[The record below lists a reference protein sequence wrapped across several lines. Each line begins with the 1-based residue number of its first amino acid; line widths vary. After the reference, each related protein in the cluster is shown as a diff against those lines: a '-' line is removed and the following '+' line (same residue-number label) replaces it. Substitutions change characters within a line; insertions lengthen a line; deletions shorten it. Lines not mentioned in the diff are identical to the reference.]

1 MLFEKEME
9 ERSENSCESSRTRTA
24 IGSGYVHRH
33 RPTALVRHVAGM
45 LLPGAPGDQG
55 RPDHCAANRITHI
68 GAKNLFGHS
77 TSQLQPN
84 ELLSRPHDLLAI
96 SRQPTKRGVM

>member
-45 LLPGAPGDQG
+45 LCPGAQGDQG
-55 RPDHCAANRITHI
+55 RPDDCAAIRITHI
-68 GAKNLFGHS
+68 GAKND
-77 TSQLQPN
+77 
-84 ELLSRPHDLLAI
+84 ELKTGVAHALTAI
-96 SRQPTKRGVM
+96 HFAEEFDEQEDCRL